1 MNNKVYWT
9 MKNGQQIDVDLMD
22 ENHLRN
28 TLKMILRNSQKI
40 VAARKAKK
48 PLFGLNGDIAQ
59 SFVDDMITQQM
70 YEEMDHGY
78 PDGL

>member
-1 MNNKVYWT
+1 MKDKVYWT

-28 TLKMILRNSQKI
+28 TLKMILRNRQKA
-40 VAARKAKK
+40 VAARNK

>member
-1 MNNKVYWT
+1 MKDKVYWT

-40 VAARKAKK
+40 VAARKSRK

>member
-1 MNNKVYWT
+1 MDNKVYWT

-28 TLKMILRNSQKI
+28 TLKMILRNRQKA
-40 VAARKAKK
+40 VAARK

-70 YEEMDHGY
+70 YEEMDHEY

>member
-1 MNNKVYWT
+1 

-28 TLKMILRNSQKI
+28 TLKMILRNRQKA
-40 VAARKAKK
+40 VVVRNK

-70 YEEMDHGY
+70 YEEMDHNY

>member
-1 MNNKVYWT
+1 MSNKVYWT

-28 TLKMILRNSQKI
+28 TLKMILRNRQKVV
-40 VAARKAKK
+40 VARNK

-70 YEEMDHGY
+70 YEEIEHEY